1 MTTLTRRLLGM
12 VGLVALL
19 GAGYTAGFIL
29 SPPHHPTITR
39 AVTGVTHPAGAFPEP
54 RGQLRCRRPLLGCAH
69 A

>member
-29 SPPHHPTITR
+29 SPPHHPKVTR
-39 AVTGVTHPAGAFPEP
+39 VVPVTAPQDQPQDAPPAVQPPDNLDDA
-54 RGQLRCRRPLLGCAH
+54 
-69 A
+69 